1 MSGNL
6 RKLQPWEAT
15 NFDTFVAV
23 RHRGSQYYTSIC
35 CKCGSD
41 TITLDG
47 RFLISN
53 PGAPDIPSIKIIAL
67 DSIIR
72 EGKLIAGL
80 PSAFSFAPTSDSRT
94 EFDHKV
100 NAALNS
106 TTPPITNVIKFP
118 ERHDP
123 LL

>member
-1 MSGNL
+1 MSDNL

-41 TITLDG
+41 IITLDG
-47 RFLISN
+47 RFLIYD

-67 DSIIR
+67 DSIILD
-72 EGKLIAGL
+72 GKLIAGL
-80 PSAFSFAPTSDSRT
+80 PGAFSFAPTPDSRIQ
-94 EFDHKV
+94 FDHSV
-100 NAALNS
+100 NNALNS
-106 TTPPITNVIKFP
+106 TTPPIINVIKFP